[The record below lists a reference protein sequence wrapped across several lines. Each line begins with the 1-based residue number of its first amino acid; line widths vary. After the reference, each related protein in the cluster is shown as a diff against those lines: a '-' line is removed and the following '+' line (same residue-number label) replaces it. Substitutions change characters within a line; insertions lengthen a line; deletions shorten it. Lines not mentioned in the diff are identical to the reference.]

1 MHAQFL
7 KNHEKVPE
15 MVLVRRQGFKKHDF
29 RAKWVPKVSQKE
41 VKGIQ
46 KGARGS
52 PKVPNGSPK

>member
-1 MHAQFL
+1 
-7 KNHEKVPE
+7 